1 MEVFYSL
8 SQGDQEKSPRD
19 YIKIEEREGS
29 MAWGLGHS
37 NIQRL
42 ADKTESTSE
51 TEEEWSVSMERHQGR
66 FESWKGNSSK

>member
-1 MEVFYSL
+1 
-8 SQGDQEKSPRD
+8 
-19 YIKIEEREGS
+19 
-29 MAWGLGHS
+29 MAWGPGHS

-42 ADKTESTSE
+42 GDKTESTSE